1 MTEPIRHVTVWLVEG
16 IADAFAHFIDRYG
29 RFFRTKTRDSA
40 AVAARYLRGLVQAE
54 DGTFASMATV
64 VNEGC
69 AQQFQHFISDSPWEH
84 EPVLAQISQDAD
96 SLLGGKPASAL
107 IIDESSFA
115 KQGDRSVGVAR
126 QWSGRQG
133 KIDNCQVAVFGVLAF
148 RLRSAS

>member
-64 VNEGC
+64 VNQGC
-69 AQQFQHFISDSPWEH
+69 AQQFQHFLSVIR
-84 EPVLAQISQDAD
+84 
-96 SLLGGKPASAL
+96 LGNTNR
-107 IIDESSFA
+107 F
-115 KQGDRSVGVAR
+115 
-126 QWSGRQG
+126 W
-133 KIDNCQVAVFGVLAF
+133 
-148 RLRSAS
+148 LRSARTPTACWEASRPAR